1 MAAVLGA
8 PGGLR
13 WWLGGFGRCLVGW
26 WPGWLMLLLL
36 LLLLLVLLLLLLGE
50 VHLLLLLLLLLGCLL
65 SR

>member
-13 WWLGGFGRCLVGW
+13 WWLGGFGWCLVGW

-36 LLLLLVLLLLLLGE
+36 LVLLLLLGE